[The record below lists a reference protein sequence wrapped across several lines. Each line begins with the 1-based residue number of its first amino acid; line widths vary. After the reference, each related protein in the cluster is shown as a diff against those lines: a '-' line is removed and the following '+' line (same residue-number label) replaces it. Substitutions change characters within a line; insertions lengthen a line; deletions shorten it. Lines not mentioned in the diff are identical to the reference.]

1 MRAKAAH
8 HDLGRAASNDPVI
21 HLLAG
26 RDLLKRL
33 GFSHTFQRTAIAHGE
48 AGVGAYM
55 YGVDEHSWPAINAD
69 PDLLNQAVAELP
81 IDEVVIA
88 VADMSKRSYVRDGE
102 FINEIADSFTGLA
115 SAAKRRLTTTNG
127 EPDDSV
133 LVDLGNT
140 DAEVRQK
147 AMQTLRDLGA
157 SEDNVNKMAM
167 YYGWMSALRSRLETE
182 YGIEFGGI
190 KKKVRRNDE
199 NILILPKLL
208 LQYIN
213 GQ

>member
-1 MRAKAAH
+1 MTAELQEVKIGFNREAAISRLNDYKRWKENPSAYEKKETITPQEFERVAETLEQTFGEKIRDSGLASVVGPVSDDDLQLA
-8 HDLGRAASNDPVI
+8 HD
-21 HLLAG
+21 
-26 RDLLKRL
+26 
-33 GFSHTFQRTAIAHGE
+33 
-48 AGVGAYM
+48 
-55 YGVDEHSWPAINAD
+55 INR
-69 PDLLNQAVAELP
+69 AVAELP

-147 AMQTLRDLGA
+147 AMQTLRDL
-157 SEDNVNKMAM
+157 
-167 YYGWMSALRSRLETE
+167 
-182 YGIEFGGI
+182 
-190 KKKVRRNDE
+190 
-199 NILILPKLL
+199 
-208 LQYIN
+208 
-213 GQ
+213 